1 VIDEIVN
8 RDDWVSQLRV
18 TTLEQQLISMDSHDT
33 LVAPKSVEKF
43 PGRAIP
49 SDFAAYVKS
58 AELRFSHSPI
68 VHDCV
73 RISRDALQKQVNRTS
88 AGEFVDIRGELLKSL
103 AEKHYQ
109 LGTESFRQTDLD
121 DVFGCSVEVPHQLPC
136 PTHMLATAGI
146 TVADGDLVYSPS
158 VWHLECGTSFP
169 SQSSFIPNS
178 SGFDHDLTLNEL
190 LSFHMK
196 LECPET
202 IRISRM
208 IQQRALRRRE
218 KRSAPLIYLFNNLK
232 LFSRF
237 TVAEAQPHISVTRD
251 EKGGG
256 QRQQT
261 SPSRGISRERYQAKR
276 EHYQAHF
283 NAARAADFLTPE
295 QPSISVGCLLVPW
308 EIPPALGNSTVPHAS
323 GSSPHFATHRTHFWL
338 PLLQRL
344 HAAMLAARLYDESI
358 GIPPRPVA
366 LLASAGSLPLNGL
379 LVILV
384 ACAAS
389 MAGLPHCIM
398 QTSANVHCNLLGLWQ
413 GQELWQSAQREER
426 TVQEVLEVLW
436 SSRPEEWL
444 PLPSLTAP
452 TLDSD
457 PDNDNDSDND
467 NDIDRGGNLAPMPM
481 RGEGRESEKRQGQAK
496 DSRGRRRSALRRK
509 SSGMLP
515 SPVHH
520 RVAGVGEE
528 TAMVDEA
535 MSLSPSPSTPLS
547 SHTPAQQ
554 LWHLAQ
560 LEEQIRGGQAK
571 VMAASPRGMRG
582 SGGRGGGSRASVS
595 FPASLPL
602 LPGEREREEEP
613 PSLVRE
619 EGLEG
624 RSEGS
629 TPQPAVP
636 PLHLQGMHP
645 NPSHPNPAATTP
657 HRPLQQSRP
666 QSAQSAQSARSWRQV
681 SLAIPPPLGSRRP
694 QTARPSPSP
703 VTMNNPS
710 PSSSSPHRG
719 TPQPLPTFSAALH
732 HYLSPSPRMM
742 MTSSRSSSSY
752 RRSMPLSHRSAT
764 TPRSIP
770 RAFLPQR
777 QLPPTG
783 LDASADRRRGR
794 YLTVYAA
801 SQATAAKEH
810 SAETTTS
817 RRSKTSGCSSMG
829 NTRANHSTH
838 PSSQHSHSRQHYRYG
853 PPQPGAYAGYRAG
866 YQAQLYHPA
875 LRPTPTPLLGRGP
888 GIPPHPS
895 QPPLRHA
902 GRSTVFQRP
911 LTSSATPGGGEN
923 TLRSHLLPYRK
934 KGKEKDVRFLIAV

>member
-1 VIDEIVN
+1 
-8 RDDWVSQLRV
+8 
-18 TTLEQQLISMDSHDT
+18 MDSHDT
-33 LVAPKSVEKF
+33 LAAPKSVEKF

-49 SDFAAYVKS
+49 PDFAAYVKS

-178 SGFDHDLTLNEL
+178 SAFDHDLTLNEL

-202 IRISRM
+202 IRISRI

-218 KRSAPLIYLFNNLK
+218 KRSSPLIYLFNNLK

-237 TVAEAQPHISVTRD
+237 TVAEAQPHISVTGD
-251 EKGGG
+251 EKGGR

-276 EHYQAHF
+276 QHYQAHF

-308 EIPPALGNSTVPHAS
+308 EIPPALGNSTTPDAS
-323 GSSPHFATHRTHFWL
+323 GSLPHFATHRTHFWL

-379 LVILV
+379 LLILV

-398 QTSANVHCNLLGLWQ
+398 QTSANAHCNLLGLWQ

-452 TLDSD
+452 TPDSD
-457 PDNDNDSDND
+457 PDPENENENDK
-467 NDIDRGGNLAPMPM
+467 DRGGN
-481 RGEGRESEKRQGQAK
+481 Q
-496 DSRGRRRSALRRK
+496 RGRRRSAMRRK
-509 SSGMLP
+509 RSGMLP

-520 RVAGVGEE
+520 RVAGVVGEE
-528 TAMVDEA
+528 TAMDDEA
-535 MSLSPSPSTPLS
+535 IPHAHALSPPSPSPSPSTPLSPS

-571 VMAASPRGMRG
+571 VMAASPRRG
-582 SGGRGGGSRASVS
+582 SGGRGGRGASASVS
-595 FPASLPL
+595 FPTSLPL
-602 LPGEREREEEP
+602 LPGEREC
-613 PSLVRE
+613 VA
-619 EGLEG
+619 G

-645 NPSHPNPAATTP
+645 HRNPAATTP
-657 HRPLQQSRP
+657 HRPLQPSRP
-666 QSAQSAQSARSWRQV
+666 QSAQSARSWRQV

-694 QTARPSPSP
+694 QTARLPVP
-703 VTMNNPS
+703 VTMNMNNPS
-710 PSSSSPHRG
+710 SSALSSPHRG

-742 MTSSRSSSSY
+742 PLSRSSSH

-764 TPRSIP
+764 TTPRSVP

-801 SQATAAKEH
+801 SQATSGIEP
-810 SAETTTS
+810 SAETTTT
-817 RRSKTSGCSSMG
+817 RWSKTSGYRG
-829 NTRANHSTH
+829 NTNSFGNINIRANHSSH
-838 PSSQHSHSRQHYRYG
+838 HSNSSQHSISSQRGQLQHHRYG

-888 GIPPHPS
+888 GIRLHSS

-902 GRSTVFQRP
+902 GQSTVFQRP
-911 LTSSATPGGGEN
+911 LTSSAIGLAPGGGEN
-923 TLRSHLLPYRK
+923 TLRSRLFPYRK
-934 KGKEKDVRFLIAV
+934 KEKEKGVRFVIAV